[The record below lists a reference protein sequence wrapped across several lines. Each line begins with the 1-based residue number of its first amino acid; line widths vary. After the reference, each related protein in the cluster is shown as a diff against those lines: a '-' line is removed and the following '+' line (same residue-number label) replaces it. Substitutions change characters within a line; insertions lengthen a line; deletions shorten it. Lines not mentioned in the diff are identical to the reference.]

1 MQFPNGVNKSNLIKL
16 GLVGAAMY
24 FMNNRN
30 KSQAKIQDKRD
41 NSQQDSD
48 NQMDKRQNDKNLTP
62 FQMGKALADKFLGRQ
77 SR

>member
-16 GLVGAAMY
+16 GVLGAAMY

-30 KSQAKIQDKRD
+30 KPQTKIQNKRD
-41 NSQQDSD
+41 DSPQNDD